1 MRADAPR
8 IAAII
13 LTKNEQQDLPD
24 CLESLRAVADE
35 IYIID
40 SGSTDA
46 TLEIA
51 AAAGATVLYHPFE
64 NHSRQMNWALE
75 NVPSS
80 AGWLIRLDAD
90 ERVSPELARSLRS
103 AVNSSGEQVN
113 GLLMP
118 RRTVFLGKRLRFG
131 GTYPVWLLRAWRRGS
146 AICEDRWMD
155 EHMVLKSGQAIKVEG
170 ELLHI
175 IPKDLAEWSRKH
187 VWYAERECIDARSQ
201 GSASENF
208 GGQARWKRAAKN
220 GVFYRLPPVWRAF
233 GYWIFRYIFMLGVL
247 DGGRGFVYHFLQA
260 AWYRVLV
267 DCMLCQDDWR
277 QPARMTPAP
286 RKATE

>member
-1 MRADAPR
+1 MTTDQPG

-13 LTKNEQQDLPD
+13 LTKNEEQDLPG
-24 CLESLRAVADE
+24 CLESLRLVADE
-35 IYIID
+35 VYVID
-40 SGSTDA
+40 SGSTDR

-51 AAAGATVLYHPFE
+51 AAAGATVLFHKFE
-64 NHSRQMNWALE
+64 NHARQMNWALG
-75 NVPSS
+75 NVPSN
-80 AGWLIRLDAD
+80 AAWMIRLDAD
-90 ERVSPELARSLRS
+90 ERISPELARSIRT
-103 AVNSSGEQVN
+103 AVDRCDAQVN

-131 GTYPVWLLRAWRRGS
+131 GTYPVWLLRAWRSGTAS
-146 AICEDRWMD
+146 CEDRWMD
-155 EHMVLKSGQAIKVEG
+155 EHMVLSSGQTAKVEG

-187 VWYAERECIDARSQ
+187 VWYAERECIDARSN
-201 GSASENF
+201 GTASENF
-208 GGQARWKRAAKN
+208 GGQAKWKRTAKN

-233 GYWIFRYIFMLGVL
+233 GYWVFRYIFMLGIL

-277 QPARMTPAP
+277 RPSAATQSPQ
-286 RKATE
+286 KAAE